1 MQSLYQFVKYTV
13 YTVLGNS
20 HNFRENMHN
29 RASLIAFVFV
39 AIGIC
44 NEFTTVE
51 SNWIDPETPLSA
63 YKTRPRK
70 MPAPKTPKTRSP
82 VAAKQKRKQRTNS
95 TKPTPSPSHPPT
107 VQPTPSPTYSPT
119 ILEDD
124 VEDEFELVMS
134 DEFNV
139 EGRSFADGHDPK
151 WTALDKNDYTNG
163 ALHYYS
169 SDNVKTAN
177 GDLIITTEAKHIDFV
192 GFNDTSGKD
201 EVYTKKFKSAMIQS
215 WNKFCFT
222 GGIVE
227 AEIQLP
233 GKSDV
238 GGLWPAFWLLGN
250 IARHTYVGS
259 TAHIWPW
266 SSNEC
271 SPWTDKQQ
279 RISGCMKSEHYGLQS
294 SFGRGSPEI
303 DIFEVMAG
311 TVKANEGI
319 YLRSPVGQPFMSN
332 SYQVAPGRA
341 KNRPGGGFWPG
352 PGQWYDG
359 LSGGVNTS
367 LNIAF
372 YGDYNHFRGDPDS
385 KDYWSDAISYN
396 HQLQDSHFETKY
408 RYRVEWEL
416 PDEDEGHDGYIRWF
430 VNDRFVLQINGTGLV
445 DAGYGELLPYT
456 FYHVKDSSLL
466 LHSQSQSFFLILNFA
481 LQELLYQQNRCTSL

>member
-1 MQSLYQFVKYTV
+1 
-13 YTVLGNS
+13 
-20 HNFRENMHN
+20 MHN
-29 RASLIAFVFV
+29 RESLIAFVFI

-44 NEFTTVE
+44 NEFTMVE

-63 YKTRPRK
+63 YKTQPRK
-70 MPAPKTPKTRSP
+70 IPAPKPPKTRSP
-82 VAAKQKRKQRTNS
+82 VADKPKRNQRTNS
-95 TKPTPSPSHPPT
+95 KKPTPSPSHSPT
-107 VQPTPSPTYSPT
+107 SQPTPVPTYNPT
-119 ILEDD
+119 IPD
-124 VEDEFELVMS
+124 VEMDDTNVFELVMS

-139 EGRSFADGHDPK
+139 DGRSFTDGNDPK

-169 SDNVKTAN
+169 SDNAKTEN
-177 GDLIITTEAKHIDFV
+177 GDLIITTEAKHVDFV
-192 GFNDTSGKD
+192 GFNDTSGKE
-201 EVYTKKFKSAMIQS
+201 EVTTKNFKSAMLQS

-227 AEIQLP
+227 AEVQLP
-233 GKSDV
+233 GKGDV

-259 TAHIWPW
+259 TSHVWPW

-271 SPWTDKQQ
+271 IPSTDNGKQ
-279 RISGCMKSEHYGLQS
+279 RISGCMKSEHYGLEA

-311 TVKANEGI
+311 TVKANHGI
-319 YLRSPVGQPFMSN
+319 YLRSPVGQPFMSA
-332 SYQVAPGRA
+332 SYQVAPGRP
-341 KNRPGGGFWPG
+341 KNRPGGGYWPG

-385 KDYWSDAISYN
+385 KDYWSDAISFN
-396 HQLQDSHFETKY
+396 HQLQDSHFEKKY
-408 RYRVEWEL
+408 KYRVEWEL

-445 DAGYGELLPYT
+445 DAGYGELLNYT
-456 FYHVKDSSLL
+456 FCHFEDSSLL
-466 LHSQSQSFFLILNFA
+466 VRSSSQSFLFLFIFTS
-481 LQELLYQQNRCTSL
+481 QELLYQQNQCIFL